1 MYYPENTKPYNVE
14 MQVHVLSV
22 LKLFNNESGSEQ
34 EKLAHFT
41 GPHRLISF
49 SSF

>member
-14 MQVHVLSV
+14 MQVHVLSL
-22 LKLFNNESGSEQ
+22 LKLFKNEFAPEQ

-41 GPHRLISF
+41 GPHRSISF